1 MLTHIRVRGIDLDVE
16 FEAKVEKTIE
26 EYFPDL
32 TIISIEVNGE
42 DITELI
48 EGTIL
53 LIIRDEILSKIE
65 NEDVQRN
72 NSNSRINYGFI
83 PFN

>member
-65 NEDVQRN
+65 NEDV
-72 NSNSRINYGFI
+72 
-83 PFN
+83 